1 MWDQTND
8 KPVLQPG
15 TGEAPGR
22 TAAAPEPPQHIAGLS
37 CAASCRRSGRA
48 VRGAM
53 GTSCG
58 QKGEVRLLSDLFLGL
73 NPAAARLGE
82 WALPGWGRS
91 AACAGLRH
99 PGVRRWH

>member
-8 KPVLQPG
+8 KPVLHPG

-22 TAAAPEPPQHIAGLS
+22 TAAAPEPPHHIAGLS
-37 CAASCRRSGRA
+37 CAASCRLSGRA